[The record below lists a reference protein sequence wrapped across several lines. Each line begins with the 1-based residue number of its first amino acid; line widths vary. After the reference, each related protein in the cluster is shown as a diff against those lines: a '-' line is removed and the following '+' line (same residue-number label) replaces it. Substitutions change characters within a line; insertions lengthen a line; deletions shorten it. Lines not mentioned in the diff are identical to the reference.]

1 MYDTYKQSKEPSIRD
16 GMQIPLIDAAL
27 VIPVM
32 ASVTKHLSFAFT
44 VSTTYEPP
52 FAHARRFST
61 LDHLTQGRIAWNVV
75 TSYLPNAA
83 RNFGLPEMIK
93 HDRRYDIADE
103 YLEVCYKLW
112 ELSWEDGAVI
122 EDVKNG
128 ILVDPSKV
136 HEINH
141 SGEFFHV
148 EGPHLSEPS
157 LQRTPVLYQAGV
169 SERGREFAAKHA
181 ECVFVG
187 GQLRKGSGSIQRI
200 LNNVLKN
207 MAGTLIILKCFRSLR
222 LLWVKQQRKLSENI
236 KN

>member
-1 MYDTYKQSKEPSIRD
+1 M
-16 GMQIPLIDAAL
+16 
-27 VIPVM
+27 
-32 ASVTKHLSFAFT
+32 
-44 VSTTYEPP
+44 
-52 FAHARRFST
+52 
-61 LDHLTQGRIAWNVV
+61 TQGRIAWNVV

-157 LQRTPVLYQAGV
+157 LQRTLFYIRLGYLNEEENLLQSMRNVYLLGANSGKDQVLY
-169 SERGREFAAKHA
+169 RGY
-181 ECVFVG
+181 
-187 GQLRKGSGSIQRI
+187 
-200 LNNVLKN
+200 
-207 MAGTLIILKCFRSLR
+207 
-222 LLWVKQQRKLSENI
+222 
-236 KN
+236 